1 MNYDDDYNLNL
12 RMFLLLKFW
21 RKINTNVSRL
31 KCNIQYENIFRRQT
45 WSNLT
50 PQNDT
55 KRFEIR

>member
-1 MNYDDDYNLNL
+1 M
-12 RMFLLLKFW
+12 W
-21 RKINTNVSRL
+21 RKINTNISRL
-31 KCNIQYENIFRRQT
+31 RFNIQYENIFRRQT